1 MLTPRS
7 VPHPGGTPM
16 DFGVPLPPCHT
27 CAGRSHCLLGRAPRE
42 VQMACSVGERRFR
55 KGETLARQGQSLPVL
70 QILKV
75 GTVLLHRRGAE
86 GIDRPVGLAGCGQA
100 LGTTALFAAPAE
112 LSVTT
117 LGEGRLCEVP
127 AEALVSVRQ
136 GAVARGLLEALSRE
150 NARAQAQLADW
161 SGLLRMR
168 GATARLAGALL
179 LLADLQRSTL
189 VRLPTQAMLAALL
202 ATTRETVARGLA
214 HIALAGGLARHDRW
228 HCAIVRPRLIAMAR
242 GMAGPVSG
250 SGAGDARRAAALTET
265 DAAAA
270 LPSAQP
276 SFSRARTSAAS
287 ACAPLP

>member
-1 MLTPRS
+1 MLSLRTR
-7 VPHPGGTPM
+7 PHGATATEEGA
-16 DFGVPLPPCHT
+16 PLPPCHT

-42 VQMACSVGERRFR
+42 VQMAGRVVERRFR
-55 KGETLARQGQSLPVL
+55 KGETLARQGQSAPVL

-86 GIDRPVGLAGCGQA
+86 GIDRPVGLAGCGHA

-112 LSVTT
+112 LSGTA
-117 LGEGRLCEVP
+117 LGEGRLCEVS
-127 AEALVSVRQ
+127 AEALRSPRH
-136 GAVARGLLEALSRE
+136 GAAASGWLEALSRE

-214 HIALAGGLARHDRW
+214 HIALTGGLVRHDRW
-228 HCAIVRPRLIAMAR
+228 HCAIVRPRLAALAR
-242 GMAGPVSG
+242 GMAEPVSG
-250 SGAGDARRAAALTET
+250 PVAGAAWRPGAAVVGQA
-265 DAAAA
+265 DAAA
-270 LPSAQP
+270 PPPQP

>member
-1 MLTPRS
+1 M
-7 VPHPGGTPM
+7 
-16 DFGVPLPPCHT
+16 
-27 CAGRSHCLLGRAPRE
+27 
-42 VQMACSVGERRFR
+42 
-55 KGETLARQGQSLPVL
+55 PVL

-202 ATTRETVARGLA
+202 ATTRETVARGSRTLRWQA
-214 HIALAGGLARHDRW
+214 AWPGTTAGTAPSCGPASSPWRGEWPGRFQDR
-228 HCAIVRPRLIAMAR
+228 
-242 GMAGPVSG
+242 GPVTP
-250 SGAGDARRAAALTET
+250 GA
-265 DAAAA
+265 
-270 LPSAQP
+270 PP
-276 SFSRARTSAAS
+276 
-287 ACAPLP
+287 P